1 MTTTTNK
8 TAAALTIIE
17 APLFSATASE
27 TDARH
32 AFQRAVDLY
41 PEIAGC
47 FDGFPPFEALGW
59 LRLSIMELEEID
71 DRLPLTPDECP
82 EFETGLFGNY

>member
-1 MTTTTNK
+1 MTTNK

-17 APLFSATASE
+17 AVAENSGASVS
-27 TDARH
+27 DARH
-32 AFQRAVDLY
+32 AFQRAAEIY

-82 EFETGLFGNY
+82 EFETGLFGDY

>member
-8 TAAALTIIE
+8 TAALTIIE

-32 AFQRAVDLY
+32 AFQRAADLY

-59 LRLSIMELEEID
+59 LRLAILEAEDRID
-71 DRLPLTPDECP
+71 ILATTPDECP
-82 EFETGLFGNY
+82 EFETGLFGDY